1 MRAWGRADKMVAKAI
16 AQVDAERMT
25 YISSLLRQLGVSN
38 DDFAKACLATLIGL
52 PDLDTKSRAV
62 PAYEALIDLVLALK

>member
-1 MRAWGRADKMVAKAI
+1 MANIISGTATEAPS
-16 AQVDAERMT
+16 
-25 YISSLLRQLGVSN
+25 ISSLLRQLGVSN